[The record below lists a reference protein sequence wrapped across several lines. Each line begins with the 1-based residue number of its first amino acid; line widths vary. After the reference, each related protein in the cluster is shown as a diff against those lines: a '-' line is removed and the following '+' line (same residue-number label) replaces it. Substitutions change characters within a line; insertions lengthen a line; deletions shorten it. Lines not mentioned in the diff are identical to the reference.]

1 MQDDVINRLTDA
13 IVELQKKENTFIPV
27 LHKQLRDVEKGIDN
41 MLNAI
46 QQGIITTST
55 KQRLDDLEAKKVD
68 LEISIAKE
76 KIQKP
81 MITHEQIVFWISRFK
96 DGNIDDPKYRRDII
110 DVFVNSV
117 YLYDDRLVLMYN
129 YKDGAKTVSL
139 SQIECSDLGQCSP
152 AV

>member
-1 MQDDVINRLTDA
+1 M
-13 IVELQKKENTFIPV
+13 
-27 LHKQLRDVEKGIDN
+27 
-41 MLNAI
+41 
-46 QQGIITTST
+46 
-55 KQRLDDLEAKKVD
+55 EAKRVD

-76 KIQKP
+76 KIQKS

-96 DGNIDDPKYRRDII
+96 DGNIDDPQYRRDIV
-110 DVFVNSV
+110 DAFVNSV
-117 YLYDDRLVLMYN
+117 FLYDDRLVLMYN